1 VTVDDETEQPTDA
14 ADIASVDGDAV
25 DAAARD
31 DADRDEDTDALLSR
45 LRLIED
51 QPLDVRAAAFTQ
63 VHDELRAALEGGDSP
78 GHHG

>member
-1 VTVDDETEQPTDA
+1 MTMDDETEQ
-14 ADIASVDGDAV
+14 SSDAV
-25 DAAARD
+25 DAEARAETDRD
-31 DADRDEDTDALLSR
+31 DENDALLSR

-51 QPLDVRAAAFTQ
+51 QPLEARAAAFTQ